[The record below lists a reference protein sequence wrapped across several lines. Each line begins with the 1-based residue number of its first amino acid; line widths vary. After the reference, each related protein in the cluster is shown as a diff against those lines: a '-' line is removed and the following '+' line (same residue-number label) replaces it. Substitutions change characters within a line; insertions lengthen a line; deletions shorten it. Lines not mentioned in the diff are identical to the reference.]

1 MPTKPSSRTAPYGIG
16 CLLDKRVVV
25 ESEDVHSFEI
35 ERASQELADKRP
47 IGCEAG
53 LFVTGWKM
61 AGACQGARCMA
72 ETRIE
77 IVPRAINWRRAVH
90 SAADLP
96 SLATP
101 SANGVGLPAHA
112 RS

>member
-1 MPTKPSSRTAPYGIG
+1 MPTKAVQQNSSYCIG
-16 CLLDKRVVV
+16 SLLDERVVV
-25 ESEDVHSFEI
+25 EGEDVHSFEI

-53 LFVTGWKM
+53 LFVSGWKM

-77 IVPRAINWRRAVH
+77 IVPCGIH
-90 SAADLP
+90 
-96 SLATP
+96 
-101 SANGVGLPAHA
+101 
-112 RS
+112 